1 MSIKYHQW
9 GTGDEYGANFE
20 LTDNWNPNADYGN
33 EYVNVY
39 FRINTPLYDCSY
51 GFHSDEDRERWNTEA
66 SELIK
71 SFGIMDGSRYD
82 IERSKEK
89 CAYLYAHP
97 QSISGVIL
105 KNDVKRIAEAISKM
119 ELSSICCV
127 DLYETFHVISD
138 KEVKNSGFEISEDEF
153 ASNVNCFTDC
163 GFLVEIEEIDDDR
176 FYINYMCYQDE
187 VHEATETETDEFNL
201 TPEQTEKLIS
211 DYEDFIRQMESLK
224 EKEEPVATAEPE
236 ETAEEPTAEKQ
247 TTSEETEE
255 EPITEENTK
264 VTEAEEKFS
273 ETYKKNAERMY
284 ALKTL
289 METARDRGD
298 RELERKYRK
307 EYTAIKSEID
317 MYALQII
324 NQ

>member
-9 GTGDEYGANFE
+9 GTGNEYGANFE

-33 EYVNVY
+33 EYVSVY
-39 FRINTPLYDCSY
+39 FRIDTPLYDDCICD
-51 GFHSDEDRERWNTEA
+51 FKSDEVSESWCTET

-138 KEVKNSGFEISEDEF
+138 NEYEEYLNGRRDEI
-153 ASNVNCFTDC
+153 
-163 GFLVEIEEIDDDR
+163 
-176 FYINYMCYQDE
+176 
-187 VHEATETETDEFNL
+187 
-201 TPEQTEKLIS
+201 
-211 DYEDFIRQMESLK
+211 
-224 EKEEPVATAEPE
+224 
-236 ETAEEPTAEKQ
+236 
-247 TTSEETEE
+247 
-255 EPITEENTK
+255 
-264 VTEAEEKFS
+264 
-273 ETYKKNAERMY
+273 
-284 ALKTL
+284 
-289 METARDRGD
+289 
-298 RELERKYRK
+298 RK
-307 EYTAIKSEID
+307 ELFVESATPRTTKYYNAFDIARSIADKFRLNRLGINDGKNYGGGQTIDYILNVADELIKEGYLKFFERGGEKYIRS
-317 MYALQII
+317 I
-324 NQ
+324 NKTEQKKAKLKSL